1 MRSQSW
7 DCPESKTS
15 LGRVLSSYGLWVCG
29 GLLSAQMDGVEGGN
43 GMACF
48 LSLGLWRD
56 PRVGQGCRGTPGCQ
70 SLLITLRVSLPVSP
84 QPERLQGT
92 HYSVQSDIWSM
103 GLSLVELSIGRYPI
117 PPPDAK
123 ELEAIFGRPM
133 VDGAEGEPPSISPRP
148 RPPGRPISGR
158 APGWGF
164 RLGWAPEPRDGSCLP
179 TGPSQCHLSPWAM
192 LPAVSSPQMVLWLLG
207 TALQVPQT
215 LPSGATAPVAAS
227 WLH

>member
-1 MRSQSW
+1 M
-7 DCPESKTS
+7 S
-15 LGRVLSSYGLWVCG
+15 LGRALSSCGLWVCG
-29 GLLSAQMDGVEGGN
+29 GLLSALMDGVEGGD

-56 PRVGQGCRGTPGCQ
+56 PRVGQGCRGAPGCQ
-70 SLLITLRVSLPVSP
+70 PLLVTLGVSLPVSL

-133 VDGAEGEPPSISPRP
+133 VDGVEGEPPSISPRP

-164 RLGWAPEPRDGSCLP
+164 QLGWAPEAGDGSCLP
-179 TGPSQCHLSPWAM
+179 TGPSQHHLFPWAVF
-192 LPAVSSPQMVLWLLG
+192 PVVGSPQMVLWLLG
-207 TALQVPQT
+207 TVLQVPQT
-215 LPSGATAPVAAS
+215 LPSGAAAPVAAS
-227 WLH
+227 WLG

>member
-1 MRSQSW
+1 M
-7 DCPESKTS
+7 
-15 LGRVLSSYGLWVCG
+15 GCG
-29 GLLSAQMDGVEGGN
+29 
-43 GMACF
+43 F
-48 LSLGLWRD
+48 
-56 PRVGQGCRGTPGCQ
+56 VGGCRQLRWMEWKEETERPAFCRWVSGGIPEWDKGAGEPQGAGPSSSPSGC
-70 SLLITLRVSLPVSP
+70 LPVSL

-158 APGWGF
+158 APGQGF
-164 RLGWAPEPRDGSCLP
+164 RLGWAPEPGDGSCLP
-179 TGPSQCHLSPWAM
+179 TGPSQHQLSPWAM
-192 LPAVSSPQMVLWLLG
+192 LPEVSSPQIVLWLLG

-215 LPSGATAPVAAS
+215 LPSGAAAPVATS
-227 WLH
+227 WLRREAQSSAKAGVG